1 MRDATD
7 LDAEQRKVLARNN
20 VHIEGQGS
28 RPMMFCPGLGADQTL
43 WRSLTP
49 YFTAD
54 WRIVLFDQ
62 IGTGDSDR
70 SEYRWQRYQSLEGYV
85 DDVLQICDALDIDHA
100 VFVGHSIGATIG
112 VKAANL
118 APARIAALIMIGAS
132 ARYLNDD
139 GYVGGFERA
148 DIDEFLF
155 LLQANHE
162 PWARQMAAQLVA
174 ANDRPEL
181 AELLVNTYF
190 KVDPVIAKQFAE
202 LAMLAD
208 SRCDMAACQKPA
220 LIVHCTGDMFVP
232 LEASRSLQQLMKS
245 SKYVLIDAR
254 GHFPH
259 LSAPAETAAV
269 MHTFLREPTAQVG

>member
-1 MRDATD
+1 MRDAND
-7 LDAEQRKVLARNN
+7 LDAEQRRVLARNN

-49 YFTAD
+49 YFTAG

-70 SEYRWQRYQSLEGYV
+70 SEYRWQRYQTLEGYV
-85 DDVLQICDALDIDHA
+85 DDVLQICKALDIEDA

-112 VKAANL
+112 VKAANIE
-118 APARIAALIMIGAS
+118 PARIAALIMIGAS
-132 ARYLNDD
+132 SRYTNDND
-139 GYVGGFERA
+139 YFGGFERA

-174 ANDRPEL
+174 ADDRPEL
-181 AELLVNTYF
+181 ADLVVNTYF
-190 KVDPVIAKQFAE
+190 KVDPLIARQFAE
-202 LAMLAD
+202 IAMLSD
-208 SRCDMAACQKPA
+208 SRGDMAACQKPA

-232 LEASRSLQQLMKS
+232 LEASRSLHQMMRAS
-245 SKYVLIDAR
+245 TYVLINAR

-269 MHTFLREPTAQVG
+269 MRTFLRERTAQLG